1 MRRQGAYIEGMDK
14 HAEITLTRNDGRTYS
29 WQPQS
34 RLSRLLVTLSGLALL
49 TALAAFAIGAILVGV
64 VVAVTLIAVGLIRAQ
79 LRRSRNRR
87 RQGPTPPGFY
97 R

>member
-1 MRRQGAYIEGMDK
+1 MDK

-34 RLSRLLVTLSGLALL
+34 RLSRLLVTLNGLALL
-49 TALAAFAIGAILVGV
+49 AALAAFALGAILVGV

-79 LRRSRNRR
+79 LRRGRSR